1 MTIRGGGG
9 VTLMVS
15 LTAKY
20 PFFLESPNTQYT
32 SGKSGCK
39 LLTLFD
45 NDSDDGVSA
54 VMVLQFWTAVVVPEL
69 SVACLRLKWIA
80 FMHRFEPLDVC
91 HGSLMACIPQKV
103 GFSLDLATLRL

>member
-1 MTIRGGGG
+1 MDENDFSGVKSNSEHIDRIIIQDEKHTKKISHKDDHKRGGG

-69 SVACLRLKWIA
+69 SVAC
-80 FMHRFEPLDVC
+80 
-91 HGSLMACIPQKV
+91 
-103 GFSLDLATLRL
+103 